1 AGAAGDAL
9 GRACEGEAAC
19 HRGGAV
25 DAGEA
30 AVRDHARGGGAGELL
45 EVAYEARGAEDQQV
59 PVTGRLPDG
68 ERGLL
73 LPEPARRGGLLS
85 GGAPSGELLTACV
98 EVCWPDLVP
107 GRGEDHEA
115 RAAGDVGPVGV
126 AVHDDDLDVLRPQQ
140 RADDGAGERGV
151 TEHDRSAGPQRV

>member
-1 AGAAGDAL
+1 RGVLETGEDAAAAVVDDHEIQFGAGLLGADEQPGEVVERGEIADEHAGAAGDAL

-59 PVTGRLPDG
+59 PVTGRL
-68 ERGLL
+68 
-73 LPEPARRGGLLS
+73 
-85 GGAPSGELLTACV
+85 
-98 EVCWPDLVP
+98 
-107 GRGEDHEA
+107 
-115 RAAGDVGPVGV
+115 
-126 AVHDDDLDVLRPQQ
+126 
-140 RADDGAGERGV
+140 
-151 TEHDRSAGPQRV
+151 